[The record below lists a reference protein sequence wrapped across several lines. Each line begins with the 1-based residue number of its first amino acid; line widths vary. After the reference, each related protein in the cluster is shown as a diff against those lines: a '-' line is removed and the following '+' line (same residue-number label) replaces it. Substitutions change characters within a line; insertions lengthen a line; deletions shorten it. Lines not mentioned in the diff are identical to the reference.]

1 LLKSR
6 ANARHLTDSL
16 RAAGPA
22 GRPAR
27 AGYSAAPALAVL
39 LVFRTA
45 AGREANPVGHLP
57 PNDTARREYRRP
69 RQGVL
74 GFSFVQTDLNLEVQ
88 IGTLQ
93 PVAKNPAKEI
103 HVVLDNS

>member
-1 LLKSR
+1 LSF
-6 ANARHLTDSL
+6 AL
-16 RAAGPA
+16 RPEEK
-22 GRPAR
+22 RTR
-27 AGYSAAPALAVL
+27 LATFL
-39 LVFRTA
+39 RTT
-45 AGREANPVGHLP
+45 PQ
-57 PNDTARREYRRP
+57 RREYRRP

-74 GFSFVQTDLNLEVQ
+74 GVSFVQTDLNLEVQ